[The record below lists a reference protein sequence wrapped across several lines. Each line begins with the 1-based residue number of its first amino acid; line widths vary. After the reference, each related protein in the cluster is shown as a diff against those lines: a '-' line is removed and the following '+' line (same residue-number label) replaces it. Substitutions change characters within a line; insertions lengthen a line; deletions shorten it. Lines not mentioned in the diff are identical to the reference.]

1 MNKALVWLI
10 TLLFLIFSA
19 TPNRVLAHPP
29 YISPKTR
36 AREGVWDHKIMK
48 VRKIGVGASNSGH
61 SPGAGGIP

>member
-29 YISPKTR
+29 YISPKTSKFITLTNYMNFLLLTNI
-36 AREGVWDHKIMK
+36 H
-48 VRKIGVGASNSGH
+48 N
-61 SPGAGGIP
+61 